1 MRVLFVTSPGLGH
14 LFPTVPLAQ
23 AFRAAGHRV
32 RYATG
37 GLSLGVAE
45 AGFDVVDVTPGL
57 DYLPV
62 YVPQGNGTEAEGPTG
77 HPMFAEDPE
86 DAELATL
93 FARVSGVMVDGA
105 LAAARAWSPDLVVA
119 PPLQGAGPLLA
130 AALGVPLVEP
140 RLGSYDSGARLR
152 TLLRAGM
159 DPHWARHGVTG
170 EPPATIPL
178 TTLPP
183 SLTALLPEDRRT
195 PEARPVRPVPFN
207 GGTVLPDWLAETPRQ
222 PRIAVTLGT
231 IEAQWGG
238 LAILGPL
245 MEAARGVEAEFV
257 LTLGGGDPAL
267 LTDVPPNVRLVDW
280 APLDLLLDT
289 CVAVIHH
296 GGSGTMLT
304 AAAAGLPQCVI
315 PRGSYQQTG
324 ADLLPARGIGI
335 VAEPGTLGAAE
346 CRALLKDERLRD
358 NAHQVRDELL
368 AMPTPAET
376 VGALVESL
384 G

>member
-14 LFPTVPLAQ
+14 LFPTIPLAQ

-37 GLSLGVAE
+37 GLSLAAAE

-62 YVPQGNGTEAEGPTG
+62 YMPEEPGASESTAD

-86 DAELATL
+86 DAELAAL

-105 LAAARAWSPDLVVA
+105 LAAARDWSPDLVVA
-119 PPLQGAGPLLA
+119 PPLQGAGRLLA
-130 AALGVPLVEP
+130 AALRVPLVEP
-140 RLGSYDSGARLR
+140 RLGSYDSGSRLH

-159 DPHWARHGVTG
+159 EPHWARHGVTG
-170 EPPATIPL
+170 GPPATVPL

-183 SLTALLPEDRRT
+183 SLAARLPEDRRT
-195 PEARPVRPVPFN
+195 PAARPLRHVPYN
-207 GGTVLPDWLAETPRQ
+207 GGAVLPDWLREPPRL

-231 IEAQWGG
+231 IEARWGG
-238 LAILGPL
+238 IAILGPL
-245 MEAARGVEAEFV
+245 MEAARGLEAEFV
-257 LTLGGGDPAL
+257 VTLGGGDPAL
-267 LTDVPPNVRLVDW
+267 LSDVPPNVRLVDW
-280 APLDLLLDT
+280 VPLDLLLDG
-289 CVAVIHH
+289 CDAIIHH

-346 CRALLKDERLRD
+346 CRTLLKDGRLRE
-358 NAHQVRDELL
+358 NARQVRSELL

-376 VGALVESL
+376 VGRLVGSA

>member
-14 LFPTVPLAQ
+14 LFPTIPLAQ

-37 GLSLGVAE
+37 GLSLAAAE

-62 YVPQGNGTEAEGPTG
+62 YLPRENGDGVPTD
-77 HPMFAEDPE
+77 HPMFAEDPD

-93 FARVSGVMVDGA
+93 FARVSGVMVDGV
-105 LAAARAWSPDLVVA
+105 LAAARDWPPDLVVA
-119 PPLQGAGPLLA
+119 PPLQAAGRLVA

-140 RLGSYDSGARLR
+140 RLGSYDSGTRLG
-152 TLLRAGM
+152 TLLRAGTA
-159 DPHWARHGVTG
+159 PHWDRHGVTG
-170 EPPATIPL
+170 EPAATVAL

-183 SLTALLPEDRRT
+183 SLTALLPEERRT
-195 PEARPVRPVPFN
+195 PGAGLLRHVPYN
-207 GGTVLPDWLAETPRQ
+207 GGAVLPGWLTERPRA

-238 LAILGPL
+238 IAVLEPL
-245 MEAARGVEAEFV
+245 LKAARGVDAEFV
-257 LTLGGGDPAL
+257 VTLGGGDPAL
-267 LTDVPPNVRLVDW
+267 LSDVPPNVRLVEW

-289 CVAVIHH
+289 CAAIVHH
-296 GGSGTMLT
+296 GGSGTLLT
-304 AAAAGLPQCVI
+304 AAAAGIPQCVI

-324 ADLLPARGIGI
+324 ADLLPARGIGL
-335 VAEPGTLGAAE
+335 VAEATTLGAAE
-346 CRALLKDERLRD
+346 CRALLRDDRLRD
-358 NAHQVRDELL
+358 NARQVRAELL

-376 VGALVESL
+376 AARLAESL

>member
-1 MRVLFVTSPGLGH
+1 MRVLFLTSPGLGH
-14 LFPTVPLAQ
+14 LFPTIPLAQ

-37 GLSLGVAE
+37 GLSLAAAD

-62 YVPQGNGTEAEGPTG
+62 YLPREPGADGAPVD
-77 HPMFAEDPE
+77 HPMFAEDPD

-105 LAAARAWSPDLVVA
+105 LAAARQWSPDLVVA
-119 PPLQGAGPLLA
+119 PPLQGAGRLVA
-130 AALGVPLVEP
+130 AALRVPLIEP

-152 TLLRAGM
+152 SLLRAGM
-159 DPHWARHGVTG
+159 APHWDRHGVSG
-170 EPPATIPL
+170 EPAETIPL
-178 TTLPP
+178 TTLPD

-195 PEARPVRPVPFN
+195 PLARPLRHVPYN
-207 GGTVLPDWLAETPRQ
+207 GGSVLPAWLAEPPGS

-238 LAILGPL
+238 LAILEPL

-257 LTLGGGDPAL
+257 VTLGGGDPAL
-267 LTDVPPNVRLVDW
+267 LGDAPPNVRLVDW
-280 APLDLLLDT
+280 APLDLLLHGCD
-289 CVAVIHH
+289 AIIHH

-335 VAEPGTLGAAE
+335 VAEAKDLGAAQ
-346 CRALLKDERLRD
+346 CLTLLDDESLRE
-358 NAHQVRDELL
+358 NARQVRDELR

-376 VGALVESL
+376 AARLVAAVG
-384 G
+384 

>member
-14 LFPTVPLAQ
+14 LFPTIPLAQ

-37 GLSLGVAE
+37 GLSLAAAE

-62 YVPQGNGTEAEGPTG
+62 YMPQEPGAADGTAA

-105 LAAARAWSPDLVVA
+105 LAAARDWAPDLVVA
-119 PPLQGAGPLLA
+119 PPLQGAGRLLA
-130 AALGVPLVEP
+130 AALRVPLIEP

-159 DPHWARHGVTG
+159 EPHWARHGVTD
-170 EPPATIPL
+170 EPPATLPL

-195 PEARPVRPVPFN
+195 PEAWPLRHVPYN
-207 GGTVLPDWLAETPRQ
+207 GGAVLPDWLREPARG

-238 LAILGPL
+238 IAILGPL
-245 MEAARGVEAEFV
+245 MEAARGLDAEFV
-257 LTLGGGDPAL
+257 LTLGGGDPEL
-267 LTDVPPNVRLVDW
+267 LKDVPPNVRLVDW
-280 APLDLLLDT
+280 APLDLLLDG
-289 CVAVIHH
+289 CEAIIHH

-346 CRALLKDERLRD
+346 CRTLLDDVRLRV
-358 NAHQVRDELL
+358 NARQVKEELL

-376 VGALVESL
+376 VGRLVASI

>member
-14 LFPTVPLAQ
+14 LFPTIPLAQ

-37 GLSLGVAE
+37 GLSLAAAE

-62 YVPQGNGTEAEGPTG
+62 YLPQEDAGDGPAD

-93 FARVSGVMVDGA
+93 FARVSGVMVDGV
-105 LAAARAWSPDLVVA
+105 LAAARDWPPDLVVA
-119 PPLQGAGPLLA
+119 PPLQAAGRLVA
-130 AALGVPLVEP
+130 TASRTALIEP
-140 RLGSYDSGARLR
+140 RLGSYDSGARLKS
-152 TLLRAGM
+152 LLRTAM
-159 DPHWARHGVTG
+159 EPHWARHSVTG
-170 EPPATIPL
+170 EPLRTIPL

-183 SLTALLPEDRRT
+183 SLTALLPEDRGT
-195 PEARPVRPVPFN
+195 PDARPLRHVPYN
-207 GGTVLPDWLAETPRQ
+207 GGAVLPDWLSQPSRL

-238 LAILGPL
+238 IAILGPL
-245 MEAARGVEAEFV
+245 MEAARGFDAEFV
-257 LTLGGGDPAL
+257 VTLGGGDPAL
-267 LTDVPPNVRLVDW
+267 LGEVPPNVRLVDW

-289 CVAVIHH
+289 CAAVVHH

-335 VAEPGTLGAAE
+335 VADFETLGATE
-346 CRALLKDERLRD
+346 CRTLLKDAGLRE
-358 NAHQVRDELL
+358 NARRVQAELL
-368 AMPTPAET
+368 AMPAPAET
-376 VGALVESL
+376 VGRLVEAI

>member
-1 MRVLFVTSPGLGH
+1 MRVLFMTSPGLGH

-37 GLSLGVAE
+37 GLSLAAAE

-62 YVPQGNGTEAEGPTG
+62 YMPQEPGTDRAAD

-105 LAAARAWSPDLVVA
+105 LKAARHWKPDLVVA
-119 PPLQGAGPLLA
+119 PPLQGAGRLVA

-152 TLLRAGM
+152 TLLHAGM
-159 DPHWARHGVTG
+159 TPHRTRHGVTG
-170 EPPATIPL
+170 DPPRTIPL

-195 PEARPVRPVPFN
+195 PEARSVRPLPFN
-207 GGTVLPDWLAETPRQ
+207 GGAILPGWLAEPPRL

-245 MEAARGVEAEFV
+245 MEAARGVDAEFV
-257 LTLGGGDPAL
+257 VTLGGGDPAL
-267 LTDVPPNVRLVDW
+267 LADAPPNVRLVDW

-289 CVAVIHH
+289 CAAVIHH

-304 AAAAGLPQCVI
+304 AAAAGIPQCVI

-346 CRALLKDERLRD
+346 CRTLLKDERLRD
-358 NAHQVRDELL
+358 TALRVRDEVF
-368 AMPTPAET
+368 AMATPAET
-376 VGALVESL
+376 VEWLAGSL
-384 G
+384 D